1 MNRLVSKEEFDVVCI
16 GGGPGSAFAAMEI
29 LKSHNSVG
37 IFEEHKEIGRPV
49 NCAGLISLSG
59 FQKLK
64 IKVPNECI
72 QNKVRGSIF
81 FSPSGNQFE
90 VKRKE
95 TQAYVIDRAKFDKY
109 LMDIVEDLNGKI
121 YLNTKVK
128 SLVKKKSKAVGI
140 VVQNNQKLCDIKSKV
155 IIDGEGVRAKFI
167 KEMGLVPSRR
177 ETLIPAIQY
186 EMKNVQLDEN
196 LVQIYIGRK
205 IAPGFFAYIIPTSNN
220 TARIAIGSKIGKP
233 KDYINYFIKK
243 HPIASKILGQGKIYE
258 RGGGLIM
265 IGGPIRKT
273 YAPGFL
279 GIGDS
284 VGHVKATT
292 GGGVVFGGLCA
303 KIAGK
308 VAGEALAEDDF
319 SANFLKKYQSEWQE
333 RYLREL
339 RLMRLLR
346 GILNAMPDRV
356 IDELFLALSNQG
368 IPELIEGIGDMDMQG
383 ALIRK
388 ILFSPKILKIA
399 SAILTGIFIH

>member
-1 MNRLVSKEEFDVVCI
+1 MVSKEEYDVACI
-16 GGGPGSAFAAMEI
+16 GGGPASAFAAIEI
-29 LKSHNSVG
+29 LKNHNSVG
-37 IFEEHKEIGRPV
+37 IFEEHKEIGKPV

-72 QNKVRGSIF
+72 QNIVRGSVF
-81 FSPSGNQFE
+81 FSPSGYKFE

-95 TQAYVIDRAKFDKY
+95 SQAYVIDRAKFDKY
-109 LMDIVEDLNGKI
+109 MMEIVEDMDGKV
-121 YLNTKVK
+121 YLDTKVR
-128 SLVKKKSKAVGI
+128 SIVKERSQAVGL
-140 VVQNNQKLCDIKSKV
+140 VVQNSQNIREINSNLV
-155 IIDGEGVRAKFI
+155 IDGEGVRAKFI
-167 KEMGLVPSRR
+167 KEMELVPSRR
-177 ETLIPAIQY
+177 ETLIPAVQY
-186 EMKNVQLDEN
+186 EMKNVQFDED

-205 IAPGFFAYIIPTSNN
+205 VAPGFFAYVIPTSDN
-220 TARIAIGSKIGKP
+220 TARVAIGSKIGKP

-243 HPIASKILGQGKIYE
+243 HPIASKILKEGIVYQ

-265 IGGPIRKT
+265 IGGPIKKT
-273 YAPGFL
+273 YAPAFL

-284 VGHVKATT
+284 VGQVKATT

-308 VAGEALAEDDF
+308 IAVEALARDDY
-319 SANFLKKYQSEWQE
+319 SATFLKKYQTEWQE

-339 RLMRLLR
+339 RLMKLLR

-356 IDELFLALSNQG
+356 IDELFLAISNQG
-368 IPELIEGIGDMDMQG
+368 IPELIEEMGDMDMQG

-388 ILFSPKILKIA
+388 ILFSPKIFRIA
-399 SAILTGIFIH
+399 TAILTGFFIH